1 MLLVP
6 VGKRQR
12 GVRRQAIE
20 AKIKTV
26 KAQGQ
31 HERDERAAAGPSI
44 GSIVR
49 VSPRPGAWRNIVAGS
64 AAAAAIIALV
74 SFVIIPR
81 LQSPIEHAQMQEQ
94 GSPTVVPELPASA
107 SAPETRTS
115 SDNHVDPTVNVAP
128 VSIQPAKRDDS
139 GLGESEGR
147 WRVVIYSYSHAI
159 DAQRRV
165 QLISADHPGVQAH
178 VYSPNVNGPYLVVTG
193 DAMSR
198 AEANRMRDRVV
209 ELGMPESTRIE
220 SFKD

>member
-1 MLLVP
+1 VNP
-6 VGKRQR
+6 K
-12 GVRRQAIE
+12 
-20 AKIKTV
+20 
-26 KAQGQ
+26 
-31 HERDERAAAGPSI
+31 
-44 GSIVR
+44 
-49 VSPRPGAWRNIVAGS
+49 PGAWRTIVAGS
-64 AAAAAIIALV
+64 AAVAAIVALV

-81 LQSPIEHAQMQEQ
+81 LQSPIERAQTQEQ
-94 GSPTVVPELPASA
+94 GVPTVVPDLPASA
-107 SAPETRTS
+107 PAAAEIGKAPDT
-115 SDNHVDPTVNVAP
+115 HVDPSVNVAP
-128 VSIQPAKRDDS
+128 VSMEPAKREDS
-139 GLGESEGR
+139 AAGESEDK